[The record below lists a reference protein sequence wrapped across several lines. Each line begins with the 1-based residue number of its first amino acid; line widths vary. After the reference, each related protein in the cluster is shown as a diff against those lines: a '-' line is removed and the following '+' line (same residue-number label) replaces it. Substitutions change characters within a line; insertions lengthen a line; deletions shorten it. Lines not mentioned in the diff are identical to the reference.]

1 MAKNKISGLGR
12 GLDAIFLDSE
22 ASESGNSTMMIR
34 MSDIYPRPDQPRK
47 QFDSEALAALA
58 DSIAENGILQPLLLR
73 SVDDG
78 FYQIIAG
85 ERRWRAAKMAG
96 LTEVPAVITEADDK
110 KAFEFALIENI
121 QRENLNAIEEA
132 SAIRELMVEYG
143 LTQEEVARR
152 VSRSRSAVSNSIRLL
167 DLPDNVM
174 KMVAD
179 DEISSGHARTLLG
192 LKNKDDIKRAADIVV
207 KRGLSVRATEELVK
221 NMNAEFAE
229 EKIVRNNSQDIK
241 VDYISQLESRITEKL
256 GRNVKI
262 ISTGKKKRIE
272 IEYSDNEDFET
283 VIKHICGNDF
293 FDMSGEPEKS
303 GNLK

>member
-1 MAKNKISGLGR
+1 MAKNKNSGLGR

-22 ASESGNSTMMIR
+22 ISESSSNTMMIL

-47 QFDSEALAALA
+47 PFDAEALAALA

-73 SVDDG
+73 SGNDG

-143 LTQEEVARR
+143 LTQEEVAHR

-179 DEISSGHARTLLG
+179 DEISSGHARTYWG
-192 LKNKDDIKRAADIVV
+192 LKIK
-207 KRGLSVRATEELVK
+207 T
-221 NMNAEFAE
+221 
-229 EKIVRNNSQDIK
+229 
-241 VDYISQLESRITEKL
+241 T
-256 GRNVKI
+256 
-262 ISTGKKKRIE
+262 
-272 IEYSDNEDFET
+272 
-283 VIKHICGNDF
+283 
-293 FDMSGEPEKS
+293 
-303 GNLK
+303 